1 MMAIETIIVRSDA
14 VLSANAGDE
23 IVLMNVENGQYYGLT
38 DTSRAI
44 WELIAS
50 PIRVGDLCAML
61 AETYDV
67 PIVEVENT
75 TLAFLNYLEA
85 QKLASSCSDLRP

>member
-23 IVLMNVENGQYYGLT
+23 IVLMNIENGQYYGLA

-44 WELIAS
+44 WELIKA
-50 PIRVGDLCAML
+50 PIRVGDLCATLAKSYDIPL
-61 AETYDV
+61 AE
-67 PIVEVENT
+67 VET
-75 TLAFLNYLEA
+75 TTIEFLNYLES
-85 QKLASSCSDLRP
+85 QNLASRCQDL